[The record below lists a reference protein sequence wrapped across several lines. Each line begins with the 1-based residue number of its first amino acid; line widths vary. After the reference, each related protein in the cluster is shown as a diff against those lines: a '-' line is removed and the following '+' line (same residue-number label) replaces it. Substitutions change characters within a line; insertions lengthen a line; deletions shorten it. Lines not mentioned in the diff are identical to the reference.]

1 MLRARSFAPLAAISF
16 VVVVLAIYNA
26 SHWRM
31 MRLLEKSKEEDLAR
45 RVSSVTRV
53 TARELVYPAEPE
65 ILSDLLPATAD
76 EQAALLEDY
85 PDSPEYESLAQRL
98 LQMKNASGLAQM
110 ILLSPKGQV
119 VADSNFRF
127 LTGEDLPFSIDQLTL
142 EKALQGQPATT
153 PLYEWEGKH
162 FQRDYQ
168 PVINAA
174 GTTVGVVMGSI
185 SADYLESLQ
194 AVRSQV
200 RRLWLLSSVI
210 LLLMGV
216 WLYRLF
222 RYMARLERH
231 ALQRVRTE
239 AMGALAAG
247 MAHELRNPLAII
259 RVLAEEVQT
268 DPSSSQS
275 RANAADI
282 IAETERLSQLVTHF
296 LSLSR
301 APEAVEETRIDL
313 ADEVRRV
320 CQLIKKGAPEDLK
333 VVEETPEGEC
343 WVHGDPHAVRQLLL
357 NLLLNA
363 REAVENRPGRI
374 DVSLKERRR
383 EVELRVTDNGPGIPP
398 KALSRVFEPF
408 YTSRPN
414 GTGLGLAI
422 SRSIVTNMGGELT
435 LETSKHGTT
444 AVVRLPAVS

>member
-1 MLRARSFAPLAAISF
+1 
-16 VVVVLAIYNA
+16 
-26 SHWRM
+26 M
-31 MRLLEKSKEEDLAR
+31 MRLLEKSKEEDLVR
-45 RVSSVTRV
+45 RVSSVTRIS
-53 TARELVYPAEPE
+53 ASELVYPAEPE
-65 ILSDLLPATAD
+65 ILADLLDGNPE

-98 LQMKNASGLAQM
+98 LQMKNSSGLAQM

-127 LTGEDLPFSIDQLTL
+127 LTGEDLPFSIDQKNL
-142 EKALQGQPATT
+142 EKALRGVPATT
-153 PLYEWEGKH
+153 KLYEWEGKH

-194 AVRSQV
+194 AVRGQV
-200 RRLWLLSSVI
+200 RRQWLLSSVV

-222 RYMARLERH
+222 GYMARLERH
-231 ALQRVRTE
+231 ALQRVRIE

-268 DPSSSQS
+268 DQTSAQSQ
-275 RANAADI
+275 ANAEDI
-282 IAETERLSQLVTHF
+282 IAETERLSELVNHF

-301 APEAVEETRIDL
+301 APATAEAARMDL
-313 ADEVRRV
+313 AAEVRRV
-320 CQLIKKGAPEDLK
+320 CQLIRKGAPDGL
-333 VVEETPEGEC
+333 VVMEELPAGEC
-343 WVHGDPHAVRQLLL
+343 WIQGDPHAVRQLLL

-363 REAVENRPGRI
+363 REAVEGGPGRI
-374 DVSLKERRR
+374 QVTLKERRR
-383 EVELRVTDNGPGIPP
+383 EVELRVTDNGPGIPA
-398 KALSRVFEPF
+398 KALPRVFEPF

-422 SRSIVTNMGGELT
+422 SRSIVTNLGGELN
-435 LETSKHGTT
+435 LESSRQGTT
-444 AVVRLPAVS
+444 AVVKLPMSL